1 MDQWMNEKAREIG
14 ARGGEKTYC
23 LYNDERNHV
32 VDNDFV
38 SSSWLK
44 NWSSFII
51 IKGGGLLETTCNK
64 KPSYLFEGVYFK
76 FFVNLFI

>member
-1 MDQWMNEKAREIG
+1 
-14 ARGGEKTYC
+14 

-44 NWSSFII
+44 NWSIFVI

-76 FFVNLFI
+76 FL